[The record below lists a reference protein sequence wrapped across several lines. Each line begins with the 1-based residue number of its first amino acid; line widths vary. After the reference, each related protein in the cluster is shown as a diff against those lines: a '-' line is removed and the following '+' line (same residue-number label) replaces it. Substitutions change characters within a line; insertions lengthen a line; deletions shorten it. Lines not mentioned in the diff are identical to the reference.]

1 MVGTWQR
8 LAHASLSSAG
18 DTINTGDFTP
28 KDNLKIVA
36 NLPSDGVLDNCKL
49 FVGTGGS
56 IDTGSNYAFRH
67 STDGAGDGTNG
78 SISGYYFTVTTLD
91 AGVMLTAEIINK
103 SGKEKL
109 IQSHTVLAATG
120 AGTAPQRTEVIGKW
134 VNTSGQINTIR
145 LTNGGSGDFE
155 AGSYITVWGASG
167 DVVSDEKTTLADA
180 TGTQNV
186 TKTDDLSTDKGWTSN
201 SSDFTYN
208 ATNDSVDL
216 ATLRRS
222 TTSQEIYI
230 DLQDSDYLGAGN
242 NLSDSS
248 FTVRFGKIRWNTI
261 PSGGGVTANIMLS
274 KGLQDSGT
282 NQYTVNL
289 QQILNSSEAIT
300 RARANSNTN
309 NEGNS
314 THVQS
319 FSSTYTP
326 NTSNIY
332 RWEIVRDGNDF
343 AFKVYAEND
352 SSYSTP
358 LETKTVT
365 ATGITDLRYILIT
378 NDSEQNHSNTADM
391 EILGDIEVIN
401 EQSVSLAPAAGT
413 RYEEIDTRKIYRY
426 LGAETTPT
434 HTETFTADNWV
445 DSDSSCAGVQTNNNR
460 LWFNANN
467 GGNNQDDSTVYDLGA
482 GSVSDTQWVLRW
494 EYVRLGGGGSGNGHN
509 HTFGLAKNDQTYHS
523 GDSTDAI
530 MMGWGEPQ
538 NSGQSYMG
546 IQALNNSTGNSN
558 GHFPTSGSRVSGIN
572 LTQDQTYYM
581 ELKRE
586 SASKATF
593 TVWSDEYGGTALSG
607 FPLSNTSEVAS
618 SLADLRYIK
627 WQNRGGDGN
636 RSGTSDGYIENVQFY
651 NGVVP

>member
-378 NDSEQNHSNTADM
+378 NDSEQSNSNTADM

-401 EQSVSLAPAAGT
+401 QQTVSTAPPAGT
-413 RYEEIDTRKIYRY
+413 RYEETDTRKLYRFKASTLVDSTY
-426 LGAETTPT
+426 TEDMSDASSGWTFADTGAVNVTGGSLSYALNRNGSNDAASYDFGSTISDTKFILRFSRTPT
-434 HTETFTADNWV
+434 NHSHSSGSNCIGFFGLSDNTSGQGTSQDFIGFNFASNDNDGCTTKNGTTLVANSVGNHNDKHTSGIKYYEIKRNSATEVVF
-445 DSDSSCAGVQTNNNR
+445 
-460 LWFNANN
+460 
-467 GGNNQDDSTVYDLGA
+467 TVYNN
-482 GSVSDTQWVLRW
+482 SDFTGVYWTKTEDSLSSSITSLRYFKW
-494 EYVRLGGGGSGNGHN
+494 ANWHSSGSGSCNVTGTIDDLELWDN
-509 HTFGLAKNDQTYHS
+509 VTSA
-523 GDSTDAI
+523 
-530 MMGWGEPQ
+530 GEP
-538 NSGQSYMG
+538 
-546 IQALNNSTGNSN
+546 AKWVE
-558 GHFPTSGSRVSGIN
+558 R
-572 LTQDQTYYM
+572 
-581 ELKRE
+581 
-586 SASKATF
+586 
-593 TVWSDEYGGTALSG
+593 GTA
-607 FPLSNTSEVAS
+607 
-618 SLADLRYIK
+618 
-627 WQNRGGDGN
+627 
-636 RSGTSDGYIENVQFY
+636 
-651 NGVVP
+651 

>member
-1 MVGTWQR
+1 MANTTGNNVPDRREIVGKW
-8 LAHASLSSAG
+8 A
-18 DTINTGDFTP
+18 NT
-28 KDNLKIVA
+28 
-36 NLPSDGVLDNCKL
+36 SDQI
-49 FVGTGGS
+49 TS
-56 IDTGSNYAFRH
+56 IKVKE
-67 STDGAGDGTNG
+67 NG
-78 SISGYYFTVTTLD
+78 SGGWASGTTL
-91 AGVMLTAEIINK
+91 
-103 SGKEKL
+103 
-109 IQSHTVLAATG
+109 
-120 AGTAPQRTEVIGKW
+120 
-134 VNTSGQINTIR
+134 
-145 LTNGGSGDFE
+145 
-155 AGSYITVWGASG
+155 TVWGDASEI
-167 DVVSDEKTTLADA
+167 VTDEKQTLADA
-180 TGTQNV
+180 TTLADV

-230 DLQDSDYLGAGN
+230 DLQDSDYLGSGV

-248 FTVRFGKIRWNTI
+248 FTVRFGKIRWNTV
-261 PSGGGVTANIMLS
+261 PAGGGVTANIMLS

-378 NDSEQNHSNTADM
+378 NDSEQTNSTTADM

-401 EQSVSLAPAAGT
+401 QQSVSLAPNSGT
-413 RYEEIDTRKIYRY
+413 QYRETDTRKIYRWK
-426 LGAETTPT
+426 AESSVDATY
-434 HTETFTADNWV
+434 TEDM
-445 DSDSSCAGVQTNNNR
+445 
-460 LWFNANN
+460 
-467 GGNNQDDSTVYDLGA
+467 
-482 GSVSDTQWVLRW
+482 SDT
-494 EYVRLGGGGSGNGHN
+494 
-509 HTFGLAKNDQTYHS
+509 T
-523 GDSTDAI
+523 
-530 MMGWGEPQ
+530 GW
-538 NSGQSYMG
+538 SF
-546 IQALNNSTGNSN
+546 ADTGAVNV
-558 GHFPTSGSRVSGIN
+558 TSGSLSYSLNRNGSNDCATYDFGSTISDTKFLLRFSHTPTAQSHSSGSNCIGFFGLSDN
-572 LTQDQTYYM
+572 TSGQGTSQDFIGFNFASNDSDGATTKNDTTLVANSVTGQASNSHTSGTKYY
-581 ELKRE
+581 EIKRN
-586 SASKATF
+586 SATEVVF
-593 TVWSDEYGGTALSG
+593 TVYNNSDFTGVYRTQTESSLSSSITSLRYFKFANWHSSGSGSCNVTGTMDDLQLWDGVNSTTSSAQWVERGTA
-607 FPLSNTSEVAS
+607 
-618 SLADLRYIK
+618 
-627 WQNRGGDGN
+627 
-636 RSGTSDGYIENVQFY
+636 
-651 NGVVP
+651 